1 MLLISLLAL
10 ALALH
15 APPTTAHP
23 TSNTRAL
30 YLDIC
35 RIGDTI
41 DPFHPTLNAFRAAIP
56 STCAKLIP
64 SNPLPAPLTTTHP
77 FHIPMP
83 DKNYK
88 PQHPKIVVT
97 TFNITGPAVSRD
109 TCIDAFGAGEHWQE
123 REWEQIRS
131 HAVCKRVGDEALLVQ
146 GWECKLLGN
155 GFKVEFGRRGAMA
168 IV

>member
-1 MLLISLLAL
+1 MLLTFLLA
-10 ALALH
+10 H
-15 APPTTAHP
+15 AHAHP
-23 TSNTRAL
+23 ASNTQAL

-35 RIGDTI
+35 GPGDTV
-41 DPFHPTLNAFRAAIP
+41 DPWHPTLNAFRAAVP
-56 STCAKLIP
+56 SICAKLIP
-64 SNPLPAPLTTTHP
+64 SHPLPAPLITTHP

-83 DKNYK
+83 DKKKK
-88 PQHPKIVVT
+88 PQLPKIVVA
-97 TFNITGPAVSRD
+97 TFNVTGPASTSVSRD